1 MNSSIVEFVAF
12 EGLEINTT
20 VRIAHGIIFP
30 IGLIISSIF
39 YWGTIYYERYG
50 GDPMKRTIQ
59 NRFISAIAFSTI
71 MNEYTA
77 TVAFAWR
84 IQIGPLND
92 NVAMVAV
99 FINTLYSTFVLI
111 NLSET
116 IIYKVISSKIYVINE
131 FHQIC
136 ST

>member
-116 IIYKVISSKIYVINE
+116 IIYKVISSKI
-131 FHQIC
+131 
-136 ST
+136 

>member
-20 VRIAHGIIFP
+20 VRIAHGIVFP

-50 GDPMKRTIQ
+50 SDPMKRTIQ
-59 NRFISAIAFSTI
+59 NKLVSAMAFSMI
-71 MNEYTA
+71 NSCYTSNIGL
-77 TVAFAWR
+77 AWR

-116 IIYKVISSKIYVINE
+116 IIYKVISSKI
-131 FHQIC
+131 
-136 ST
+136 

>member
-1 MNSSIVEFVAF
+1 MNSSIVEFVAL
-12 EGLEINTT
+12 EGLEINTA
-20 VRIAHGIIFP
+20 VRTAHGIIFP

-116 IIYKVISSKIYVINE
+116 IIYKVISSKI
-131 FHQIC
+131 
-136 ST
+136 

>member
-20 VRIAHGIIFP
+20 VRIAHGIVFP

-39 YWGTIYYERYG
+39 YWGTIYYERYV

-116 IIYKVISSKIYVINE
+116 IIYKVIYLLKYM
-131 FHQIC
+131 
-136 ST
+136 

>member
-1 MNSSIVEFVAF
+1 MNSSMIEFEAF
-12 EGLEINTT
+12 QGLIINDS
-20 VRIAHGIIFP
+20 VRIAHGIIFTV
-30 IGLIISSIF
+30 GLIISSIF

-116 IIYKVISSKIYVINE
+116 IIYKVISSKI
-131 FHQIC
+131 
-136 ST
+136 